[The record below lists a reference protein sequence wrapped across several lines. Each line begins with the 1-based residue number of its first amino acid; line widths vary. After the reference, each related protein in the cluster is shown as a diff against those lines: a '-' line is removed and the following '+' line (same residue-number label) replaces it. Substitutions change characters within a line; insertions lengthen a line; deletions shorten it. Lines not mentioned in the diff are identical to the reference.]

1 MNTELDDFL
10 TQLPTLL
17 RLLADPMTPHT
28 SLELWCRIKSF
39 GWTECIPVL
48 QSQLQIGSS
57 DVKRLTLSVITE
69 ECNHFGNTF
78 GEDFQEHIAAL
89 LDDEDRLVRS
99 AAIQTV
105 SELSIPDTELGLR
118 SIVCNDEPILAAEAL
133 FALLETDKELLDDVV
148 QFVRDRSM

>member
-1 MNTELDDFL
+1 MNTEHDDFL

-17 RLLADPMTPHT
+17 RLLADPTTPHT

-48 QSQLQIGSS
+48 QSQLQVGSS
-57 DVKRLTLSVITE
+57 EVKRLALSVISQV
-69 ECNHFGNTF
+69 NDHFGNTLV
-78 GEDFQEHIAAL
+78 EDFQEHIVSL

-99 AAIQTV
+99 AAIHAV
-105 SELSIPDTELGLR
+105 SDLLIPNVEFKLR

-133 FALLETDKELLDDVV
+133 FALLETDKELLDNVI